1 MKKNE
6 VLIHAATWM
15 NIENIMLSERKYSQK
30 TAFYMVPFTWKF
42 KIGKPIDWDG
52 ISGYLGMDG
61 AGAGE

>member
-1 MKKNE
+1 
-6 VLIHAATWM
+6 M
-15 NIENIMLSERKYSQK
+15 NIENITLSERKYSQK
-30 TAFYMVPFTWKF
+30 TAFYMVPFIWKF